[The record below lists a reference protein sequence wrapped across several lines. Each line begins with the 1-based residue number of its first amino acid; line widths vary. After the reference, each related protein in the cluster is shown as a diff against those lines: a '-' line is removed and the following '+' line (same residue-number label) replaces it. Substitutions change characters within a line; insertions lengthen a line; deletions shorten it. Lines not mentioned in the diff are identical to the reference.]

1 MRKLFAV
8 LAVGALAVAGQA
20 SAGPLVSATFT
31 FQLGTLSAAV
41 FSGAGATGTA
51 TSDLSASLGAGTAFN
66 GTFTTTVPTSA
77 APPITAIQVFVT
89 KNAAGTFTH
98 ASNPALVGGQLAFE
112 GLANVYGLGAFPNG
126 GAPLLGVPLKIGV
139 PNTVIK
145 TGGGAAITAFSAGWT
160 AGAATITG
168 VTTTPTPNAA
178 TNPNGTAMLTGSN
191 GLAPDGSGTLVLV
204 TPIRIVTN
212 IAGNLAAF
220 SVLTLTYV
228 PEPGTLLLLGLGVA
242 GLAALGRRRM

>member
-126 GAPLLGVPLKIGV
+126 GAPLLGVPLKVGV
-139 PNTVIK
+139 PNTAIK
-145 TGGGAAITAFSAGWT
+145 TGGGAAITAFSSGWT
-160 AGAATITG
+160 AGAATITNIT
-168 VTTTPTPNAA
+168 TTTPNNA
-178 TNPNGTAMLTGSN
+178 TNPFGTAMATGLN
-191 GLAPDGSGTLVLV
+191 GLTPNGGGTLVLV
-204 TPIRIVTN
+204 TPIKILTN

-220 SVLTLTYV
+220 STLTLTYV